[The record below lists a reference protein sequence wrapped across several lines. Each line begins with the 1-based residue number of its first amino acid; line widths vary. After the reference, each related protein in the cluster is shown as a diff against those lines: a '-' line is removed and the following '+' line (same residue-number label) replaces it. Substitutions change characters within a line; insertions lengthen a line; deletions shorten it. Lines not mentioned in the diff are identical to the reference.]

1 MGELGKEKRR
11 FTEEISQPE
20 PLRRELEVPQEAPQ
34 EAPAEAPKR
43 EKVPVTR

>member
-34 EAPAEAPKR
+34 EAPAEVEPER
-43 EKVPVTR
+43 EKVKVK

>member
-20 PLRRELEVPQEAPQ
+20 PLRRELEVPEEAPQ
-34 EAPAEAPKR
+34 EAPAEPKR
-43 EKVPVTR
+43 EKVPVTK